1 MTALIDT
8 HALLWWLS
16 DDGRLSDRARELLEQ
31 SGRAIV
37 SAVSIWEIAIKRA
50 IGKLNA
56 PPDLLDL
63 LEGADVDLLTIS
75 ARHAHASGDLPLHHR
90 DPFARLI
97 VAQAQLEALPVVTV
111 DPTFARYG
119 VATVW

>member
-8 HALLWWLS
+8 HVLLWWLS
-16 DDGRLSDRARELLEQ
+16 DDARLSGRAREVLGQ
-31 SGRAIV
+31 AGHAVV

-50 IGKLNA
+50 LGKLSA

-63 LEGADVDLLTIS
+63 LEGARVDLLGIT
-75 ARHAHASGDLPLHHR
+75 ARHAHATGDLPLHHR
-90 DPFARLI
+90 DPFDRLI
-97 VAQAQLEALPVVTV
+97 VAQAQLEGLPVVTV